1 MYWDFKQ
8 VNKPQILRGYCG
20 TSQSE
25 HCMKKMLFILFD
37 FQGQAIQNR
46 DTKRCLEISAE
57 QNGKYEKNVFIQEC
71 RNQHWRIKHVIQ
83 DL

>member
-8 VNKPQILRGYCG
+8 VNKPQILIGYCG
-20 TSQSE
+20 ISQFE
-25 HCMKKMLFILFD
+25 LCMNKMFIILFD

-46 DTKRCLEISAE
+46 ETKRCLEINAE
-57 QNGKYEKNVFIQEC
+57 QNEKYEKNVFIQEC
-71 RNQHWRIKHVIQ
+71 RNQHWRIQHLIQ